1 MRLRCRKRER
11 RRTGGIFSLTTLSA
25 LTVATFLG
33 APGQCAPAAADADS
47 TNAATATM
55 SERIRKYTGEDE
67 AQSSGV
73 KPSPERL
80 QKVRDRIMQMPPEQR
95 EKVLQQIKERRSL
108 RRSGSAGGASAP
120 GGSPLG
126 GGSGGIP
133 PGFPGGPPGG
143 PEFGP
148 EGGGRPPGVPDGMGM
163 GMGMDDEVPL
173 PPPNRGSGGF
183 GRDRMRGPAS
193 DFRPGPRGGA
203 GGAPLK
209 SGKFFGREPLDL
221 TVLNLT
227 PEQKTRIQTMRAA
240 NGKKARAIRADLKV
254 RRDQFRDML
263 FDPAATNEQIVETRK
278 AVNKLQTQAE
288 DLMLNDFLGIRKL
301 LTKEQLELLPQVRP
315 EPPVR
320 RNAFKSTKRKTTSPK
335 DEVSERTDYKQK

>member
-11 RRTGGIFSLTTLSA
+11 RRTGAIFSLTTLSA
-25 LTVATFLG
+25 LTVATFLS
-33 APGQCAPAAADADS
+33 APGHCAPAAAADADS
-47 TNAATATM
+47 TNASTSTM

-67 AQSSGV
+67 AQSSGA

-80 QKVRDRIMQMPPEQR
+80 QKVRDRIMQMPPDQR

-108 RRSGSAGGASAP
+108 RRSGSAGGAGGP
-120 GGSPLG
+120 GGGPLG
-126 GGSGGIP
+126 
-133 PGFPGGPPGG
+133 GG

-148 EGGGRPPGVPDGMGM
+148 EGGGRPPGVMDGI
-163 GMGMDDEVPL
+163 GMDDEDLP
-173 PPPNRGSGGF
+173 PPPNRGPRGF

-193 DFRPGPRGGA
+193 EFRPGPRGGA
-203 GGAPLK
+203 DGAPLR

-227 PEQKTRIQTMRAA
+227 AEQKTKIQTMRAA

-315 EPPVR
+315 EPPMR
-320 RNAFKSTKRKTTSPK
+320 RSASKSTKRKTISTQ